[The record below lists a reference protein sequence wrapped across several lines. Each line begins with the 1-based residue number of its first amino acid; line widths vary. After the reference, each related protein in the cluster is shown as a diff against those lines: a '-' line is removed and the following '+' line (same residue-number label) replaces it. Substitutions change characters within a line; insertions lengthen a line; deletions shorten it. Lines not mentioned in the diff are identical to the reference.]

1 MKNILKRFVVSF
13 KCDWIQLFH
22 KFNWHSFNLIKI
34 KFGYDKMTEGLEFEF
49 YLLGFGIF
57 IRYNLPASDELF
69 SEWIQDSKKAI
80 EEVKEEI
87 RNKK

>member
-22 KFNWHSFNLIKI
+22 KFNWYSFNLIQI
-34 KFGYDKMTEGLEFEF
+34 RFEYDKMMEGLVFEF
-49 YLLGFGIF
+49 CLLGFGVYM
-57 IRYNLPASDELF
+57 RCNLPASDKLF
-69 SEWIQDSKKAI
+69 AEWDK
-80 EEVKEEI
+80 EVKEEI